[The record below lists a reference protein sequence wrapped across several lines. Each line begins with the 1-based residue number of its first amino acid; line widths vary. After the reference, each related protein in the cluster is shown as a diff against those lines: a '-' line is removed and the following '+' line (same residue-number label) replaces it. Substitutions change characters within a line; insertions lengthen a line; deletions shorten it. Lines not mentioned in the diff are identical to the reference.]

1 MPTSLIN
8 FDNKKPRRPIEMLC
22 AELIEVKQFLTGNEL
37 VTYCEKHLVHE
48 KHETETPKHIN

>member
-1 MPTSLIN
+1 
-8 FDNKKPRRPIEMLC
+8 MLC

-37 VTYCEKHLVHE
+37 VTYCEEHLVHE